1 MENLNIPNHVG
12 FILDGNG
19 RWAKERGMSRSA
31 GHQAGFDNLVNLS
44 KYIFEKGVKVLS
56 VYAFSTENFK
66 RSKQEVDFLMNL
78 FVKAF
83 KKYALELKENYVKVV
98 FSGRR
103 YSPLPKEVI
112 NTIEECEEITKECS
126 KATLNI
132 CVNYGGHAEIVD
144 AVKNIVSDGIKEEN
158 ITEEL
163 FNKYLYQD
171 LPPVDLLIR
180 TSGEL
185 RLSNFLLWQSAYAE
199 FYFPDTFFPAFDN
212 KEFDKAI
219 LEYNKRNRRFGG
231 IKDETK
237 NN

>member
-1 MENLNIPNHVG
+1 MPNHVG
-12 FILDGNG
+12 FILDGDG
-19 RWAKERGMSRSA
+19 RWAKESGISRSA

-44 KYIFEKGVKVLS
+44 KHIFKRGVKVLS

-66 RSKQEVDFLMNL
+66 RSKEEVDFLMKL

-83 KKYALELKENYVKVV
+83 KRYAEDLKENDVKVV

-103 YSPLPKEVI
+103 SEPLPKEVI
-112 NTIEECEEITKECS
+112 KVMEEAEEITKDCS
-126 KATLNI
+126 SGIFNI

-144 AVKNIVSDGIKEEN
+144 AVKNIVNDGIKVEN
-158 ITEEL
+158 INEEL

-199 FYFPDTFFPAFDN
+199 FYFPDTYFPDFNEEKFEEALL
-212 KEFDKAI
+212 EF
-219 LEYNKRNRRFGG
+219 NKRNRRFGG
-231 IKDETK
+231 IKDETE

>member
-1 MENLNIPNHVG
+1 MNELNIPNHIG

-31 GHQAGFDNLVNLS
+31 GHQAGFDNLVSLS
-44 KYIFEKGVKVLS
+44 KYIFNRGVKVLS

-66 RSKQEVDFLMNL
+66 RSKAEVDFLMNL

-83 KKYALELKENYVKVV
+83 KKHAEDLKENNVKVV

-103 YSPLPKEVI
+103 EEPLPKEVI
-112 NTIEECEEITKECS
+112 KAIEEAEEMTKDCTS
-126 KATLNI
+126 GIFNI
-132 CVNYGGHAEIVD
+132 CVNYGGHTEIVD
-144 AVKNIVSDGIKEEN
+144 AVKNIVNDGIEVEDIN
-158 ITEEL
+158 EEL

-199 FYFPDTFFPAFDN
+199 FYFPDTYFPDFNEEKFEEAL
-212 KEFDKAI
+212 
-219 LEYNKRNRRFGG
+219 LEYNKRDRRFGG

-237 NN
+237 NS

>member
-1 MENLNIPNHVG
+1 MNELNIPNHIG

-31 GHQAGFDNLVNLS
+31 GHQAGFDNLVSLS
-44 KYIFEKGVKVLS
+44 KYIFNRGVKVLS

-66 RSKQEVDFLMNL
+66 RSKAEVDFLMNL

-83 KKYALELKENYVKVV
+83 KKYAEELKQNNVKVV

-103 YSPLPKEVI
+103 ENPLPKEVI
-112 NTIEECEEITKECS
+112 KTIEECEQLTKDCTS
-126 KATLNI
+126 GILNI

-144 AVKNIVSDGIKEEN
+144 AVKNIVNDGIEVEDIN
-158 ITEEL
+158 EEL

-199 FYFPDTFFPAFDN
+199 FYFPDTYFPDFNEEKFEEAL
-212 KEFDKAI
+212 

-237 NN
+237 NS